1 MLGAVTKNKSLWA
14 MLHLHRSYKV
24 YGSPNER
31 VARAPGNFLDV
42 LFSLGGLK
50 NRADQINH
58 AGKDEHHAP
67 KQQLTFKD
75 QQEYLF

>member
-14 MLHLHRSYKV
+14 MLHLHTSYKV

-42 LFSLGGLK
+42 LFRSVV
-50 NRADQINH
+50 
-58 AGKDEHHAP
+58 
-67 KQQLTFKD
+67 
-75 QQEYLF
+75 